1 MGILNNKGKPKHKRL
16 RRHIGKPLTALAAV
30 LCVAVAPVA
39 SANMNVIDVSGW
51 QSADVTRVVDADAA
65 IVKITEGGGYV
76 NPSWRS
82 QTDWARQTGKA
93 CGGYHYADG
102 GNLIGI
108 DSNDTVAIHP
118 GVTVLVRLCGYEDA
132 SLVTMLKNLG
142 LPLTFAASDHPY

>member
-1 MGILNNKGKPKHKRL
+1 MRIRNLYDPPTLKDRE
-16 RRHIGKPLTALAAV
+16 AV
-30 LCVAVAPVA
+30 VPWVSAGMTA
-39 SANMNVIDVSGW
+39 SARVTAEGCEITVTGEGVGW
-51 QSADVTRVVDADAA
+51 LYPPLQDGLAK
-65 IVKITEGGGYV
+65 IVWEK
-76 NPSWRS
+76 
-82 QTDWARQTGKA
+82 
-93 CGGYHYADG
+93 ADG

>member
-65 IVKITEGGGYV
+65 IVKITEGSGYT
-76 NPSWRS
+76 NPSWHS
-82 QTDWARQTGKA
+82 QTDWARQTG
-93 CGGYHYADG
+93 
-102 GNLIGI
+102 
-108 DSNDTVAIHP
+108 
-118 GVTVLVRLCGYEDA
+118 
-132 SLVTMLKNLG
+132 
-142 LPLTFAASDHPY
+142 

>member
-76 NPSWRS
+76 NPSWRVRP
-82 QTDWARQTGKA
+82 AR
-93 CGGYHYADG
+93 
-102 GNLIGI
+102 L
-108 DSNDTVAIHP
+108 
-118 GVTVLVRLCGYEDA
+118 
-132 SLVTMLKNLG
+132 
-142 LPLTFAASDHPY
+142 AAATITRTAATSPPK

>member
-1 MGILNNKGKPKHKRL
+1 MRIRNLYDPPTLKDRD
-16 RRHIGKPLTALAAV
+16 
-30 LCVAVAPVA
+30 PVVPWVPNSMTA
-39 SANMNVIDVSGW
+39 SARTTAEGCEITVAGEGVGW
-51 QSADVTRVVDADAA
+51 LYPPLQDGLAKIVWEKAA
-65 IVKITEGGGYV
+65 
-76 NPSWRS
+76 
-82 QTDWARQTGKA
+82 
-93 CGGYHYADG
+93 G